1 MELRGLPGLAE
12 DYPVYR
18 ELRERVARG
27 GVTQV
32 EGLPLPA
39 KAWLLAQLGR
49 ETNRPL
55 VVITYNSEQAQR
67 LCADLAR
74 YGVAEDE
81 VASLVS
87 STETLVFADGP
98 PDLGQTGMRIS
109 ALQKLARGQARVA
122 VGPIGAWL
130 QRTVRPELMR
140 DRRAQLSVGATTDIG
155 ALEKTLVEFGY
166 ERVEAVEQAGQW
178 TRRGG
183 ILDVFPG
190 DARQPFR
197 VDFFGD
203 DIESIRPFEVET
215 QRSSGKVESLE
226 VSAVREIP
234 YDAEAVRRAVVLL
247 QKELPARAKALRKA
261 NEDER
266 GEEHAQRLEER
277 IEGDIAQIDARA
289 YFDGMEYY
297 LPYLY
302 PDAVCALDYVP
313 ERAILVLDE
322 PTQAKARWEQ
332 TEKEIAEIAE
342 TRAAR
347 GEWLQPDTPHAC
359 PFETLLSAAPKA
371 NATVLLSLLARG
383 LEGLKVDESLT
394 TQGGGMENFA
404 GRLPAFFEALDAWL
418 GAKFRCVIVTEQAQR
433 MRDILREHKIAP
445 APAERLEPGGEAGVY
460 VLDGS
465 LQSGFK
471 LPEANLMV
479 ATDQDIMGH
488 RVHQKP
494 QKRVFKEGLKITSY
508 LELREGDFVVH
519 INHGI
524 GRYSGITRLKGT
536 DGAQRDYLLLE
547 YAEGDKVYVPTDQV
561 DRVQKYIGSADSPP
575 QITRL
580 HSGDWSRATK
590 RAKKQVAEMAAELIK
605 LYAARKAAGRPP
617 LPPDTPWQQEMEDA
631 FPYDETPD
639 QLTAIEDIK
648 KDLED
653 DKPMD
658 RLICGDVGFGKTEV
672 AMRAAFKVASSGRQ
686 VAVLCPTTILA
697 QQHLGTFRQRLAA
710 YPVRVEMLSRFVSK
724 SESAETL
731 KGLADGT
738 VDIVIGTHKLLGKD
752 VKFDRLGMLI
762 VDEEQRFGVAHK
774 ERIKTMRK
782 NVDVLTLSATPIP
795 RTLHMSLSGIRDM
808 SLIDDPPEGRMPIKT
823 HVREYDDE
831 LVREVILREL
841 DRGGQ
846 IYFLHNRVE
855 SISHTAEKIRRLAPT
870 AKVEFAHGQ
879 MHEDDLED
887 VMVRFSDN
895 DFQILVCTTI
905 IESGLDIPN
914 VNTIIVDN
922 ADKLGLGALYQLRGR
937 IGRSNKQGYAYLLY
951 RRDKV
956 LTEVAEKRLGA
967 LREFSDLGSGYKVAL
982 RDLEIRGAGNLLG
995 AEQSGTVATVGFD
1008 LYTQLLSHA
1017 INELKGEDM
1026 EVETDLP
1033 GVTLPLDALIP
1044 SVYVPSEAER
1054 ILMYKKLAAV
1064 RRMDDVQRIQDELE
1078 DRYGDPPKPVWN
1090 MLALLR
1096 LRLRA
1101 AAVGIGNIVAE
1112 KRRVAI
1118 RFQGTHLTQDAIKK
1132 LARTYMQHQFLPD
1145 VVFLATPDNPARM
1158 LQAVEEMVE
1167 ILAGALPPRPETAK
1181 MPARPSPVAA
1191 LLAEPDAPK
1200 SAAPKSGGPKGGK
1213 PKTTSEAK
1221 PDDSKTRNLVSN
1233 QVSARRRG
1241 YIGRRNG

>member
-1 MELRGLPGLAE
+1 MDLRELPGLAE
-12 DYPVYR
+12 DYPAYQ
-18 ELRERVARG
+18 ELKKSVAEG
-27 GVTQV
+27 GVTQL
-32 EGLPLPA
+32 EGLSLPA
-39 KAWLLAQLGR
+39 KAWLLAQLQR
-49 ETNRPL
+49 ETNRPIA
-55 VVITYNSEQAQR
+55 VVTYNAEQATR

-74 YGVAEDE
+74 YGVADDE
-81 VASLVS
+81 LASLVS
-87 STETLVFADGP
+87 STETLIFAEGA
-98 PDLGQTGMRIS
+98 PDLGQTGMRVA
-109 ALQKLARGQARVA
+109 ALQKLAHGQARVV
-122 VGPIGAWL
+122 VGPIGAFL
-130 QRTVRPELMR
+130 QRTVRPDLLK
-140 DRRAQLSVGATTDIG
+140 DRRLQFNAGATVDIAG
-155 ALEKTLVEFGY
+155 IERTLVEFGY

-183 ILDVFPG
+183 ILDIFPG
-190 DARQPFR
+190 DARRPSR
-197 VDFFGD
+197 IDFFGD
-203 DIESIRPFEVET
+203 EIESIRLFDVET

-226 VSAVREIP
+226 VCAVREIP
-234 YDAEAVRRAVVLL
+234 YSDDSVREAVARL
-247 QKELPARAKALRKA
+247 QKELPARARALRQA
-261 NEDER
+261 NEDDR

-277 IEGDIAQIDARA
+277 VEGDIAQMQAGA
-289 YFDGMEYY
+289 YFDNMEYY
-297 LPYLY
+297 LPYLS
-302 PDAVCALDYVP
+302 PDAVCALDYLP

-322 PTQAKARWEQ
+322 PSQAKARWEQ

-359 PFETLLSAAPKA
+359 PFDTVLSAVPKA
-371 NATVLLSLLARG
+371 SAAVLLSLLARG
-383 LEGLKVDESLT
+383 LDGLKVGRNIT
-394 TQGGGMENFA
+394 TQAGAMENFA
-404 GRLPAFFEALDAWL
+404 GRMPAFFEALDGWL
-418 GAKFRCVIVTEQAQR
+418 GARFRCVIVTEQAQR
-433 MRDILREHKIAP
+433 MREVLSEHKIP
-445 APAERLEPGGEAGVY
+445 ASPGERLEVGGEGGVY
-460 VLDGS
+460 VIPGS
-465 LQSGFK
+465 LLSGFK
-471 LPEANLMV
+471 LPEASLMV
-479 ATDQDIMGH
+479 ATDQDIFGH

-524 GRYSGITRLKGT
+524 GRYAGITRLKGT

-561 DRVQKYIGSADSPP
+561 DRVQKYIGSQDSPP
-575 QITRL
+575 TVTRL
-580 HSGDWSRATK
+580 HSGDWARATK
-590 RAKKQVAEMAAELIK
+590 RAKKQVQEMAADLIK

-639 QLTAIEDIK
+639 QLAAIEDIK

-672 AMRAAFKVASSGRQ
+672 AIRAAFKVVNSGRQ

-710 YPVRVEMLSRFVSK
+710 YPVKIEMLSRFVSK
-724 SESAETL
+724 SEATETL
-731 KGLADGT
+731 KGLAEGT

-752 VKFDRLGMLI
+752 VKFDKLGLLI
-762 VDEEQRFGVAHK
+762 VDEEQRFGVSHK
-774 ERIKTMRK
+774 ERIKTIRK

-823 HVREYDDE
+823 YVREYDDE
-831 LVREVILREL
+831 LVREVVLREL

-855 SISHTAEKIRRLAPT
+855 SISHVAEKIRRLAPS

-879 MHEDDLED
+879 MHADDLES
-887 VMVRFSDN
+887 VMLRFSEN
-895 DFQILVCTTI
+895 EFQILVCTTI

-922 ADKLGLGALYQLRGR
+922 ADKLGLGELYQLRGR

-995 AEQSGTVATVGFD
+995 AEQSGTVSTVGFD
-1008 LYTQLLSHA
+1008 LYTQLLSQA
-1017 INELKGEDM
+1017 INELKGEDI
-1026 EVETDLP
+1026 EPEQDLP
-1033 GVTLPLDALIP
+1033 GVSLPLDALIP
-1044 SVYVPSEAER
+1044 SVYIPSEAER
-1054 ILMYKKLAAV
+1054 ILMYKKLAAA
-1064 RRMDDVQRIQDELE
+1064 RRKDDVQRIQDELE

-1101 AAVGIGNIVAE
+1101 KEVGISNIVAE

-1118 RFQGTHLTQDAIKK
+1118 RFTGTHLMQDAIKK

-1145 VVFLATPDNPARM
+1145 VVFLATSDTPSKM
-1158 LQAVEEMVE
+1158 LPAVEEMVE
-1167 ILAGALPPRPETAK
+1167 ALAQALPPKIEPVKAPKPVPAEAGTPKPA
-1181 MPARPSPVAA
+1181 PAQNGAARPKSPP
-1191 LLAEPDAPK
+1191 PDP
-1200 SAAPKSGGPKGGK
+1200 
-1213 PKTTSEAK
+1213 K
-1221 PDDSKTRNLVSN
+1221 PDDGKARNLVTN
-1233 QVSARRRG
+1233 QISARRRG
-1241 YIGRRNG
+1241 TYTGRKNG